1 MQEASEAE
9 LEVVA
14 RWLRQTLMGSK
25 AVRDVMSKKVEAPV
39 AKKPAAPMAMYLGSD
54 SDDDDEEDE
63 EPRVSKKRKATTAH
77 AASKRRRAPSYEESS
92 EESSDEPS
100 EEPSDEPSD
109 ESGMETES
117 GDEWDEYCKVCGK
130 GGELICCDGCP
141 ASFHLRCAHL
151 RVGAGREVK
160 A

>member
-1 MQEASEAE
+1 MQGASEAE

-39 AKKPAAPMAMYLGSD
+39 AKKPVVPRMAMYLGSD
-54 SDDDDEEDE
+54 SSDDEDE
-63 EPRVSKKRKATTAH
+63 EPRASKKRKAKTAH

-92 EESSDEPS
+92 DESSD
-100 EEPSDEPSD
+100 EPSDEPSD
-109 ESGMETES
+109 ESGMETEP

-151 RVGAGREVK
+151 RVGTGREVK

>member
-1 MQEASEAE
+1 MQGASEAE

-39 AKKPAAPMAMYLGSD
+39 AKKPVVPRMAMYLGSD
-54 SDDDDEEDE
+54 SSDDEDE
-63 EPRVSKKRKATTAH
+63 EPRASKKRKAKTAH

-92 EESSDEPS
+92 D
-100 EEPSDEPSD
+100 EPSDEPSD
-109 ESGMETES
+109 ESGMETEP

-151 RVGAGREVK
+151 RVGTGREVK

>member
-1 MQEASEAE
+1 MQGASEAE

-39 AKKPAAPMAMYLGSD
+39 AKKPVVPRMAMDLGSD
-54 SDDDDEEDE
+54 SSDDEDE
-63 EPRVSKKRKATTAH
+63 EPRASKKRKAKTAH

-92 EESSDEPS
+92 DESSD
-100 EEPSDEPSD
+100 EPSDEPSD
-109 ESGMETES
+109 ESGMETEP

-151 RVGAGREVK
+151 RVGTGREVK